1 MGFHSQMYRY
11 VEGTTATP
19 FAARARDRDL
29 HALVVSLLRLQF
41 ENMADNGGAANIL
54 SLSDEE
60 INSVKQ
66 KILSRVAVVA
76 NSAYG
81 ATEQEMDE
89 FISTWKGLAHSQDL
103 TYWVYNRSGN
113 KKRLLA
119 YYGQPCGPTEMPT
132 LSSMRDVE
140 QSATLFH
147 LNQD

>member
-1 MGFHSQMYRY
+1 MYRY

-41 ENMADNGGAANIL
+41 ESMADNGGAANIL
-54 SLSDEE
+54 TLSEDDIE
-60 INSVKQ
+60 SVKK
-66 KILSRVAVVA
+66 KILDRVSVVA

-81 ATEQEMDE
+81 VTEREMDE

-103 TYWVYNRSGN
+103 TYWVYNKSGT
-113 KKRLLA
+113 KKRLLSF
-119 YYGQPCGPTEMPT
+119 YGQPCAPTEMPT

-140 QSATLFH
+140 QSATLYH